1 MKNKHKIKIAI
12 VIIIVIFFTYNN
24 ISNIGD
30 KSLPNTDKSIN
41 KIYKKTI
48 TRDAIVKKIHEKQ
61 DLITTE
67 VELNNK
73 IILDDSWGNLDVF
86 KKLISIDF
94 YGTGIYTVDLSKL
107 DKENV
112 LIEPL
117 TTITFKLPKPKVKSI
132 TLNEDK
138 TVFKTENGLL
148 RFGDIKLTPAEN
160 QLLNKKSK
168 EKMHAQL
175 NQKQLVES
183 SLSSAEKMIKKN
195 IQRILSPYD
204 NYNIIIKFIDK

>member
-1 MKNKHKIKIAI
+1 MKHKHKIKIAI
-12 VIIIVIFFTYNN
+12 LIIIVIFFTYNN
-24 ISNIGD
+24 ISNIRN
-30 KSLPNTDKSIN
+30 KSLPNMRKSIN

-73 IILDDSWGNLDVF
+73 IILDDSWGSLDVF
-86 KKLISIDF
+86 KKVISIDF

-107 DKENV
+107 NKENV
-112 LIEPL
+112 LIQPSK
-117 TTITFKLPKPKVKSI
+117 TITFEIPKPKVKSI

-148 RFGDIKLTPAEN
+148 RFGDIKITPAEN
-160 QLLNKKSK
+160 QLLNKKAK
-168 EKMHAQL
+168 EKMREQL
-175 NQKQLVES
+175 NQKHLVES
-183 SLSSAEKMIKKN
+183 SLSNTEKSIKKN
-195 IQRILSPYD
+195 IQYILSSYD
-204 NYNIIIKFIDK
+204 NYNIVIKFIDN